1 MNVAIAMTLED
12 AIRQAGEGW
21 LIEPFPRRRREWKLF
36 GGILPPFIVKRNN
49 GWERTLPTFRKQ
61 PLSRNFGA
69 TVHRCEGFFRR
80 LVEDAHRIC
89 F

>member
-21 LIEPFPRRRREWKLF
+21 LIDAFPPAAEGMEAIRRNLAAVHRQAQQRMGANAPDFSE
-36 GGILPPFIVKRNN
+36 
-49 GWERTLPTFRKQ
+49 Q